1 MATWRADF
9 FEDWDDESPSRSM
22 IISANS
28 EDEIVEEA
36 ESELRNAV
44 RLEFVPLGS
53 ENHSLD

>member
-1 MATWRADF
+1 MRHGYL
-9 FEDWDDESPSRSM
+9 ESRFLRRLGRRVAARSM

-44 RLEFVPLGS
+44 RLELVPLDS
-53 ENHSLD
+53 

>member
-9 FEDWDDESPSRSM
+9 FEDWDDEAPSRSM

-36 ESELRNAV
+36 ESGMRDAV
-44 RLEFVPLGS
+44 RLEFVPLDS
-53 ENHSLD
+53 EYHL